1 METKVMTPSEYIIDL
16 AMHCP
21 VCRSREIT
29 AGQAEV
35 TTIEAHV
42 ECFCR
47 ACEASW
53 FEDFEMVGYSN
64 LQR

>member
-1 METKVMTPSEYIIDL
+1 MQEPMTLSEYISEH

-35 TTIEAHV
+35 TTITAQV

-47 ACEASW
+47 ECEASW